1 MNLNSYRSCQ
11 YATGLVQRFATG
23 TSGRNGVLL
32 EKSRASK
39 VYILD
44 DFLCNQPALI
54 AFVFTTDLMTTVFCR
69 FSCRGL
75 SCP

>member
-1 MNLNSYRSCQ
+1 MRMNLNSYRSCQ

-23 TSGRNGVLL
+23 TSGRNGVLF

-44 DFLCNQPALI
+44 DLFVLR
-54 AFVFTTDLMTTVFCR
+54 AFVFIIDLMTTVFCR

-75 SCP
+75 SCPYF